1 MYIFLLPMFGDK
13 SPFNIQLSTEDLV
26 VEGKLFT
33 HFGGRTASLRGK
45 PARMGRWVKTVFG
58 EEKSVR
64 QAGFI
69 ALWLSNFLFGEFPR
83 YRVKS
88 AFFPL
93 AI

>member
-1 MYIFLLPMFGDK
+1 MYIFLLPMFRDK

-69 ALWLSNFLFGEFPR
+69 ALWLSNILFGEFPR